1 MEICIFMKFKNMF
14 DKILNEETERFLT
27 NFFGFNFSIFSNEG
41 NTPHFHFFNGDKPNS
56 SDVSGCYHILE
67 NDYFDHGKYK
77 GRLPYKTR
85 KNMIE
90 ALSNDINY
98 KYIVS
103 EWNHSGNSYVIDGN
117 ILNPFSGR
125 CIEISKDEFVSPPK
139 GFI

>member
-1 MEICIFMKFKNMF
+1 MRAIHHIS
-14 DKILNEETERFLT
+14 TFL
-27 NFFGFNFSIFSNEG
+27 
-41 NTPHFHFFNGDKPNS
+41 NGDKPNS

-125 CIEISKDEFVSPPK
+125 CIKISKDEFISPPK